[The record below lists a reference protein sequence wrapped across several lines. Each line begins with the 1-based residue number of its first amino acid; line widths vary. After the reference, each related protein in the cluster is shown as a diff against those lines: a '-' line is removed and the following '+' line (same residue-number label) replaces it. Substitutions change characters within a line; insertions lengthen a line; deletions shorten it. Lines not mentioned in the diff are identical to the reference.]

1 MKLSSSSTLSPF
13 FAAVLKCISVCL
25 CAGLKELERSMELV
39 NNSYQRQLAAEKK
52 RTVNAQEEIQSLQ
65 EQLERMTNKLKV
77 HTYRNILQDT
87 NRKILSHFVFVHEKP
102 TAQHV
107 KFSLL
112 ISLIIRKRREN

>member
-1 MKLSSSSTLSPF
+1 
-13 FAAVLKCISVCL
+13 
-25 CAGLKELERSMELV
+25 MELV

-87 NRKILSHFVFVHEKP
+87 NRKKLSHFVFVHEKP